1 MQVNPL
7 FDHDHVIQDHDDV
20 IIIVQPPEETCC
32 SATKIVWLV
41 ALAFLLINV
50 TGVLAAYLVTKSF
63 ADWFTIACMCTTG
76 VGAILL
82 IVLCLR
88 YCFQCLL

>member
-7 FDHDHVIQDHDDV
+7 FDHDVADH
-20 IIIVQPPEETCC
+20 IIITVQPPESYC
-32 SATKIVWLV
+32 SATKIIWLS